1 MQLLGASLT
10 LLVRAL
16 PLLLFFSLVTFFTN
30 EYWQLFGE
38 ASDVTFYAAAGLF
51 ALITAVFLI
60 VRPRAASATS
70 SGAARSRSRF
80 AGGNA

>member
-1 MQLLGASLT
+1 VFSILRWIVARFVQLLGASLT

-38 ASDVTFYAAAGLF
+38 ASNVTFYAAPG
-51 ALITAVFLI
+51 
-60 VRPRAASATS
+60 S
-70 SGAARSRSRF
+70 SR
-80 AGGNA
+80 